1 MNTTPT
7 DITALPHAR
16 GLRLM
21 ASASLLVLLA
31 GCAVTDDAPQA
42 TAPLPERYHAWFEDG
57 QPRNLEWM
65 HKQTVEKADEAAAAG
80 NPREAIRLLTS
91 LTHQGFPQAHY
102 ELGKLHD
109 QGEAM
114 ERDPGRA
121 AEHYARAVR
130 TPSYIRGH
138 AAINLAKLYREGDG
152 VEHNDLLAYH
162 LLRLAVKEEVGRDER
177 VMLAELLREGG
188 DGVSANPERA
198 ARLYAIEAEQGQEEA
213 LRALAEAHAPDG
225 WLDEKPERAMDY
237 ARRYAEALRKRAAAG
252 ETDAMRRLAG
262 LHAPDGLLGD
272 QPEQRLHW
280 LRQAAEAGDKDVLG
294 NAGNALL
301 DAGETRQGVA
311 MLEEAAKHGD
321 VDAMTKLGGLL
332 VDPERSPTRPA
343 AGKRWLER
351 AVEAGNADAM
361 EALGATLVAEAR
373 RRAEAVGELRDNAGS
388 SETPSPN
395 LAEPTRFTP
404 PEAQRGIA
412 LLERAAEQDHA
423 LAMTRLGDLYL
434 EGELVA
440 SQPYLA
446 IDYLGRAH
454 ELGHPWAT
462 QQLGAAYL
470 EGRGVTQDGRRAA
483 GLLRE
488 AGKQG
493 QAGALR
499 LLGEAHLQEQGPL
512 PFHPSRAE
520 SLLEEALEAGDD
532 TAMAVLGEA
541 YLRGPLPEDSGR
553 GLALLERAAR
563 NGDANAMLVLGRAY
577 RDGDGVGQDLDEAT
591 RWLTRAREA
600 GSTAADEVMV
610 GVNRK
615 KGAGGDINA
624 LIEAAE
630 QGHPGAMADLGRAF
644 REGRGVQ
651 ADSRAARRW
660 LEQAANAGH
669 TGARAELGE
678 MLLDGEPQRALSLLQ
693 AAADAGHQGA
703 RLTLGQAY
711 LKGDSVEAD
720 AERGIGYLRPLAEAG
735 NPHAARE
742 LGVAYQEGLGVAAD
756 PEQAREWL
764 ERAAENGDLASRA
777 NLGRS
782 LLRGEAGM
790 PVDTERGQ
798 ELLQEAADQGHP
810 GAMAT
815 LGREYIRGE
824 NLEQDVRH
832 GADYLL
838 KAAEQGHS
846 SARLALAK
854 AYLAAN
860 GLENASREQAL
871 VWLDGVMEG
880 DSSIALQTLHELLS
894 DESAAE
900 ALEVAAAE

>member
-1 MNTTPT
+1 MKIIPT
-7 DITALPHAR
+7 ATHALPQAR

-31 GCAVTDDAPQA
+31 GCAVTDTTPQA
-42 TAPLPERYHAWFEDG
+42 IAPLPERYQAWFEDG

-80 NPREAIRLLTS
+80 NPREAIRLLTG
-91 LTHQGFPQAHY
+91 LADQGFPQAHY
-102 ELGKLHD
+102 ELGKLYD

-138 AAINLAKLYREGDG
+138 AALNLAKLYREGDS
-152 VEHNDLLAYH
+152 VERNDLLAYH
-162 LLRLAVKEEVGRDER
+162 LLRLAIEEEVERDER
-177 VMLAELLREGG
+177 VMLAELLRDGG
-188 DGVSANPERA
+188 DGVPADPEQA
-198 ARLYAIEAEQGQEEA
+198 ARLYAMEAERGREEA
-213 LRALAEAHAPDG
+213 LRALAEAHAPGG
-225 WLDEKPERAMDY
+225 WLDEKPELAMDY
-237 ARRYAEALRKRAAAG
+237 AQRYAAALRKRAAAG

-262 LHAPDGLLGD
+262 LHAPDGLVGD
-272 QPEQRLHW
+272 QPDQRLHW
-280 LRQAAEAGDKDVLG
+280 LRQAAEAGDEDALG

-301 DAGETRQGVA
+301 EAGETREGIA
-311 MLEEAAKHGD
+311 MLEEAARHGD

-351 AVEAGNADAM
+351 AVEAGNIDAM

-373 RRAEAVGELRDNAGS
+373 RRQEAMGS
-388 SETPSPN
+388 LGSDADVASPD
-395 LAEPTRFTP
+395 LGEPTRFTP

-423 LAMTRLGDLYL
+423 LAMARLGDLYL
-434 EGELVA
+434 AGELVP

-470 EGRGVTQDGRRAA
+470 EGRGVPQDGRRAE

-493 QAGALR
+493 QSGALR

-541 YLRGPLPEDSGR
+541 YLKGPLPEDSGR

-591 RWLTRAREA
+591 HWLTRAREA
-600 GSTAADEVMV
+600 GSMAADEVMV

-669 TGARAELGE
+669 TGARAEIGE
-678 MLLDGEPQRALSLLQ
+678 MLLDSEPQRALSLLQ
-693 AAADAGHQGA
+693 AAADAGHEGA

-711 LKGDSVEAD
+711 LKGDIVAAD

-742 LGVAYQEGLGVAAD
+742 LGVAYQEGLGVSAD

-764 ERAAENGDLASRA
+764 ERAAESGDLASRA

-824 NLEQDVRH
+824 NLEQDVRQ

-880 DSSIALQTLHELLS
+880 DSSMALQTLHELLS